1 MDNMGT
7 MGTIDKMDKKD
18 YIQFVESN
26 KYFKAFDQFMEEHP
40 ELNPEWREFVEPRIQ
55 KTEKDFF
62 SFLFGLF

>member
-1 MDNMGT
+1 MDSKGHQGNQENQ
-7 MGTIDKMDKKD
+7 DKLD
-18 YIQFVESN
+18 YVQFVESN

-62 SFLFGLF
+62 SFVFSLF